1 MNRSDDPSPSCSS
14 HLKSRSLGKR
24 QQCLVQKVLAQTGKV
39 AVPIAIIQPEGMFTV
54 LRFRRKEKE
63 ALEALEAR
71 EREEE
76 FQRQREVERLNVVA
90 ESRFWESSHF
100 VRYQLQ
106 YLG

>member
-1 MNRSDDPSPSCSS
+1 M
-14 HLKSRSLGKR
+14 
-24 QQCLVQKVLAQTGKV
+24 QKVLAHTGKT
-39 AVPIAIIQPEGMFTV
+39 AVPIAIVQPEGMFAV

-63 ALEALEAR
+63 TLEAR

-100 VRYQLQ
+100 VRYQL
-106 YLG
+106 